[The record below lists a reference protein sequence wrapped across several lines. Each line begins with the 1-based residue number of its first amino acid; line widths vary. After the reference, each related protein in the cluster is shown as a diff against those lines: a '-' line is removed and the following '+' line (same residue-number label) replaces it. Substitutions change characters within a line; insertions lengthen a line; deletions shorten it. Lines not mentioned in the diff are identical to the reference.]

1 MCDKVKTV
9 LLIGASGFIGKNL
22 KNVLKNQYE
31 VIEFDRK
38 KYSLNQ
44 LSNFLAENNIDLI
57 INAAGKINGGLN
69 ELKQG
74 NVLIVDKIIAAL
86 TKLDSGIRLIHLSS
100 VSAVNPINNYGFTKS
115 EGEQVIMSSDY
126 KNWTILR
133 PTLIYGAGDSKN
145 IGSIIKLASISPI
158 LPVFVGENIKL
169 QPLFVED
176 LAKYI
181 IAIILTNNFNGKAY
195 TVGGLKQ
202 YSLVELVKIIKPS
215 LMIIPI
221 PISFVH
227 LVIKFGKIFLPE
239 RFIFTQISTLDR
251 QPFLRLNRDKKSMRY
266 RASFNRKCNC
276 KGIKLRCAV
285 LLAITQRILQR
296 RQSKQ

>member
-44 LSNFLAENNIDLI
+44 LSNFLVENNIDLI

-195 TVGGLKQ
+195 SVGGPKQ

-239 RFIFTQISTLDR
+239 RFIPFTQISTLDR
-251 QPFLRLNRDKKSMRY
+251 QPFHDSTEIKKVCDIEPVLMENVIAKVLN
-266 RASFNRKCNC
+266 
-276 KGIKLRCAV
+276 
-285 LLAITQRILQR
+285 
-296 RQSKQ
+296 